1 MTSSQATPVAE
12 LVDVSY
18 GYRRSPVLTGLDL
31 RVRPGRV
38 YGLLGR
44 NGAGKSTTMK
54 LLVGLLT
61 PSSGQVRLFG
71 SPFARTSLARV
82 GASIDGPALYGHL
95 SATQNLQVH
104 AALLGV
110 GPDRVRD
117 VLAAVGLADTGRRAA
132 ARFSTGMKVRLALAI
147 ALLGD
152 PELLILDEP
161 QNGLDPEGIRELRG
175 LLRDLADAGRAVLVS
190 SHVLG
195 EVEQIADDIGVLAAG
210 RLQYEG
216 PLTRLAPD
224 GDLERAYF
232 TLTETRE
239 AVTREAVR

>member
-239 AVTREAVR
+239 AVTRKAVR